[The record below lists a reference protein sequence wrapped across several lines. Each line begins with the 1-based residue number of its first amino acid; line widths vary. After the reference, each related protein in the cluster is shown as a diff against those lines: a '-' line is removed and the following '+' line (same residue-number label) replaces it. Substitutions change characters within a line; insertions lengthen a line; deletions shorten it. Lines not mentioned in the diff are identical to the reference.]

1 MQVKLEE
8 LLEKRTFWT
17 AFISE
22 IDAYMLANDVT
33 TMSLDKIDFSESEK
47 AFDDIVGIATNKHA
61 YLDIMNDTTSSIY
74 KVQFIYMK
82 SKTHSRRKILSVI
95 NDSVKFII
103 MKYINRDEYILNGQ
117 TCVLSDF
124 VKSSQTS
131 YINDDFTSK
140 YVIDL
145 VYTKVLSE
153 LCIVK
158 SKKESTLLLGI
169 KMYILYAVIAILK
182 SLSDSTEDYYQDWIN
197 SFEV

>member
-8 LLEKRTFWT
+8 LLEHSTFWT

-33 TMSLDKIDFSESEK
+33 TISLDKIDFSESEK
-47 AFDDIVGIATNKHA
+47 AFDDVVDMATNKNA
-61 YLDIMNDTTSSIY
+61 YLDIMNDTTSAIY

-82 SKTHSRRKILSVI
+82 SKSHSRRKILSV
-95 NDSVKFII
+95 VKDCVKNVV
-103 MKYINRDEYILNGQ
+103 MKYINRDDYILNGQ

-124 VKSSQTS
+124 VKSSQDS
-131 YINDDFTSK
+131 YVNDDFTSM

-145 VYTKVLSE
+145 CYKNVLSE

-169 KMYILYAVIAILK
+169 KMYILYAVIVILK
-182 SLSDSTEDYYQDWIN
+182 SLSDNTEDYYQDWIN